1 MPAPPKEAK
10 GANMKLSAAGGG
22 GMGSEAVWF
31 AAGCAA
37 GCTTPSVS
45 APDMDECVERSVGE
59 RERCVK
65 GSCAGEV
72 ARKLEGERE
81 REE

>member
-1 MPAPPKEAK
+1 MPAPPKDAK

-22 GMGSEAVWF
+22 GIGSEAAWF
-31 AAGCAA
+31 AAGCA
-37 GCTTPSVS
+37 TPSVS
-45 APDMDECVERSVGE
+45 APDMDEVERSVGE

-65 GSCAGEV
+65 GSWAGEF